1 MKNVSYDVFFW
12 LRANMG
18 GTNLVMIGENK
29 DENGGKKQAKTP
41 RRHIEYRI
49 FRTSDSIQSY
59 FNKVLKRSI
68 LKRLIYSNPDR
79 YFTHIL
85 INMIQYLWL
94 VLHNFSFLFFFF
106 SREKYTHTYMHKIPF
121 SFLSF
126 GWDLSA
132 FSKFTAQQYLTWTPP
147 SLGNVHLPF
156 FMGRGVTDI
165 LTVYL

>member
-1 MKNVSYDVFFW
+1 MKNVSYDVFFG

-85 INMIQYLWL
+85 INMIQYL
-94 VLHNFSFLFFFF
+94 
-106 SREKYTHTYMHKIPF
+106 
-121 SFLSF
+121 
-126 GWDLSA
+126 
-132 FSKFTAQQYLTWTPP
+132 
-147 SLGNVHLPF
+147 
-156 FMGRGVTDI
+156 
-165 LTVYL
+165 

>member
-106 SREKYTHTYMHKIPF
+106 PERNTHIPTCIK
-121 SFLSF
+121 FLF
-126 GWDLSA
+126 L
-132 FSKFTAQQYLTWTPP
+132 FLV
-147 SLGNVHLPF
+147 LGEIWVHFLNLLHSSTSPELPL
-156 FMGRGVTDI
+156 V
-165 LTVYL
+165 

>member
-1 MKNVSYDVFFW
+1 MKNVSYDVFFR

-106 SREKYTHTYMHKIPF
+106 PERNTHIPTCIKF
-121 SFLSF
+121 LFLSF